1 MGLYFEVPKPTHTFR
16 NPTPSWSES
25 EGLEEPRKRA
35 VAEPN
40 VAEKK
45 AAMAGG
51 NRSSFCFRNLILLC
65 SLCLEHG
72 CYVKI
77 IYTIN
82 EMRESPPSGTPAT
95 FLGTMVILKL
105 PNKPTKAT
113 LFLLFVCSFFIFC
126 FSLFYIF
133 SHYYNNR

>member
-51 NRSSFCFRNLILLC
+51 NRSSFLLPHFHFIVFIVFRTRLL
-65 SLCLEHG
+65 L
-72 CYVKI
+72 
-77 IYTIN
+77 
-82 EMRESPPSGTPAT
+82 
-95 FLGTMVILKL
+95 
-105 PNKPTKAT
+105 
-113 LFLLFVCSFFIFC
+113 
-126 FSLFYIF
+126 
-133 SHYYNNR
+133 

>member
-40 VAEKK
+40 VAKKKK

-51 NRSSFCFRNLILLC
+51 NRSAFCFRNLILLC
-65 SLCLEHG
+65 SLCLEHD
-72 CYVKI
+72 CYCKI
-77 IYTIN
+77 TYTFSSKYYYRPKEKKNYN
-82 EMRESPPSGTPAT
+82 EFKANNS
-95 FLGTMVILKL
+95 
-105 PNKPTKAT
+105 NKGEYEYQTDTAE
-113 LFLLFVCSFFIFC
+113 
-126 FSLFYIF
+126 
-133 SHYYNNR
+133 